1 MSPPSTTKER
11 IFDAAEAIM
20 LEKSFHSVGLNEILK
35 AVQVPK
41 GSFYHHFE
49 SKDQFGIEMLRHY
62 VDAATAY
69 KKRMLLS
76 DELEADPRQRML
88 TFFES
93 SIAKFME
100 NEGKCPC
107 LVIKLASEVT
117 DLNDGMRQVLADGY
131 KEWNRI
137 TATLIAEGLGEKFP
151 PLRSGSKQRRLLD
164 RRSLDR
170 CRPTCRHPPQR
181 RAIEDNARL
190 HFPKSHSSSQVN
202 FNFSA

>member
-137 TATLIAEGLGEKFP
+137 TATLIAEGLGKNSLRCDLDPSNAASLIGDLWTGAVQHAAIRRSAE
-151 PLRSGSKQRRLLD
+151 PLRTTLAFISQNLIL
-164 RRSLDR
+164 
-170 CRPTCRHPPQR
+170 PPR
-181 RAIEDNARL
+181 
-190 HFPKSHSSSQVN
+190 
-202 FNFSA
+202 